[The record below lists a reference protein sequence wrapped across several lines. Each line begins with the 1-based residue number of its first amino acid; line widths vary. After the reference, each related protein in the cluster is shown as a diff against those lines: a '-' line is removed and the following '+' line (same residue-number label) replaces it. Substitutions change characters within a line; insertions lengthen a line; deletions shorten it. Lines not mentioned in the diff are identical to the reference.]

1 MLGTWYHQIRPTT
14 FELSWHC
21 IFSSSRPSQSVAK
34 ASFQQRGR
42 RAFHLSH
49 PIFKRML
56 TLQPTLARNTM
67 TVTSTKTPTPL
78 IIDTDPGVDDVL
90 AIILALASPDEVTV
104 KALTLTFGN
113 TTLDHAYA
121 NVLRT
126 GAVLQRHLADAST
139 SEAVKQRYRN
149 FRAGAEPILI
159 ASGSTQPLEG
169 KMFTASYFHGRDGL
183 SGVHWLPNDPFP
195 VPKQATEPFSPTER
209 HAADVILDVIR
220 QHPPHSVRIAALG
233 PLTNLAAAFRKDPE
247 TFAKV
252 GAISVMGGAFD
263 VPGNTS
269 PVAEFNWYADPCS
282 VRVLIDEAPRHP
294 ALQGRRLPLQV
305 LALDITSKHTVPY
318 SKLVRATYETPDDS
332 PSGASHLEK
341 FIGTFLTHPRAF
353 TNNMV
358 APEEFHPDKHDL
370 FEAHDP
376 LAVAHAIFAA
386 FPGSD
391 AKGWKHEPRRFQ
403 IETSGDLTRGFCVV
417 DRRFTGKGS
426 SRKSGGNRAEDAEQE
441 HEQKK
446 KQHTIENPDVPVHP
460 STDSTVGHLEKD
472 NETQIGL
479 VDEVTGTPG
488 QEWFAD
494 MFLERIGL

>member
-1 MLGTWYHQIRPTT
+1 MTQTRTT
-14 FELSWHC
+14 
-21 IFSSSRPSQSVAK
+21 A
-34 ASFQQRGR
+34 
-42 RAFHLSH
+42 
-49 PIFKRML
+49 
-56 TLQPTLARNTM
+56 
-67 TVTSTKTPTPL
+67 PTPL

-90 AIILALASPDEVTV
+90 AILLALASPDQVAV
-104 KALTLTFGN
+104 KAMTLTFGN

-126 GAVLQRHLADAST
+126 GAALQRHLADSST
-139 SEAVKQRYRN
+139 SDTVKQRYRA
-149 FRAGAEPILI
+149 FGADADPILV
-159 ASGSTQPLEG
+159 AFGSTQPLDG

-195 VPKQATEPFSPTER
+195 VPKDAPAPLTPTDK

-220 QHPPHSVRIAALG
+220 QHPPHTVRIAALG

-247 TFAKV
+247 TFAKI

-269 PVAEFNWYADPCS
+269 PVAEFNWFADPYS
-282 VRVLIDEAPRHP
+282 VRVLIDEAPRHA
-294 ALQGRRLPLQV
+294 ALQGKRLPIQV
-305 LALDITSKHTVPY
+305 LPLDITSKHTVPY
-318 SKLVRATYETPDDS
+318 SSLVKATYETPQETPQS
-332 PSGASHLEK
+332 ASHLET

-358 APEEFHPDKHDL
+358 APEEFHPDRHDL

-376 LAVAHAIFAA
+376 LAVAHAVFAPMPA
-386 FPGSD
+386 SGSID
-391 AKGWKHEPRRFQ
+391 GDGWKHAPRQFQ

-426 SRKSGGNRAEDAEQE
+426 SRKTGGNRAEDAERE
-441 HEQKK
+441 
-446 KQHTIENPDVPVHP
+446 HTIENPDVPVHP
-460 STDSTVGHLEKD
+460 KNDKVL
-472 NETQIGL
+472 NESQIGL
-479 VDEVTGTPG
+479 VDQVTGTPG
-488 QEWFAD
+488 IEWFAN

>member
-1 MLGTWYHQIRPTT
+1 
-14 FELSWHC
+14 
-21 IFSSSRPSQSVAK
+21 
-34 ASFQQRGR
+34 
-42 RAFHLSH
+42 
-49 PIFKRML
+49 
-56 TLQPTLARNTM
+56 M
-67 TVTSTKTPTPL
+67 TAPTPL

-90 AIILALASPDEVTV
+90 AILLALASPDEVSV

-126 GAVLQRHLADAST
+126 GAVLHRHLADAAT
-139 SEAVKQRYRN
+139 PDDVKDRYRN
-149 FRAGAEPILI
+149 FRDGADPIVV

-195 VPKQATEPFSPTER
+195 VPKEATAPLTPTDK

-252 GAISVMGGAFD
+252 GAITVMGGAFD

-269 PVAEFNWYADPCS
+269 PVAEFNWYADPYS
-282 VRVLIDEAPRHP
+282 VRVLIDEAPKHP
-294 ALQGRRLPLQV
+294 ALESRRLPIQV

-318 SKLVRATYETPDDS
+318 SKLVKATYETPDDT
-332 PSGASHLEK
+332 PEGASHLEK

-358 APEEFHPDKHDL
+358 APEEFHPDQHDL

-376 LAVAHAIFAA
+376 LAVAHAIFA
-386 FPGSD
+386 PLPSKGSID
-391 AKGWKHEPRRFQ
+391 GDGWKHTPRRFQ

-426 SRKSGGNRAEDAEQE
+426 SRKTGGNRAEDAGK
-441 HEQKK
+441 EQKTGL
-446 KQHTIENPDVPVHP
+446 HIIENPDIPVHP
-460 STDSTVGHLEKD
+460 TEAEEGEES
-472 NETQIGL
+472 QIGL
-479 VDEVTGTPG
+479 VDEVTITPG
-488 QEWFAD
+488 AEWFAK

>member
-1 MLGTWYHQIRPTT
+1 M
-14 FELSWHC
+14 
-21 IFSSSRPSQSVAK
+21 A
-34 ASFQQRGR
+34 A
-42 RAFHLSH
+42 
-49 PIFKRML
+49 
-56 TLQPTLARNTM
+56 
-67 TVTSTKTPTPL
+67 PTPL

-90 AIILALASPDEVTV
+90 AILLALASPDEVTV

-126 GAVLQRHLADAST
+126 GAVLQRHLADPAT
-139 SEAVKQRYRN
+139 LDAVKHR
-149 FRAGAEPILI
+149 FRHFRSGADPILV

-195 VPKQATEPFSPTER
+195 VPKEATAPLTPTDK
-209 HAADVILDVIR
+209 HAADVILDVLR
-220 QHPPHSVRIAALG
+220 QHPPQSVRIAALG

-247 TFAKV
+247 TFARV
-252 GAISVMGGAFD
+252 GAITVMGGAFD

-269 PVAEFNWYADPCS
+269 PVAEFNWYADPYS

-294 ALQGRRLPLQV
+294 ALQGRRLPIQV
-305 LALDITSKHTVPY
+305 LALDITSDHTVPY
-318 SKLVRATYETPDDS
+318 SRLVKATYETPDDA
-332 PSGASHLEK
+332 PQGASHLEK

-358 APEEFHPDKHDL
+358 APEEFHPDQHDL
-370 FEAHDP
+370 FQAHDP
-376 LAVAHAIFAA
+376 LAVAHAIFT
-386 FPGSD
+386 PLPSTGSID
-391 AKGWKHEPRRFQ
+391 ADGWTHTPRRFQ

-426 SRKSGGNRAEDAEQE
+426 SRKTGGNRAEDAEKE
-441 HEQKK
+441 EKK
-446 KQHTIENPDVPVHP
+446 MHTIENPDIPVHP
-460 STDSTVGHLEKD
+460 DAAAKGEDESP
-472 NETQIGL
+472 IGL

-488 QEWFAD
+488 AAWFAK